1 MAKFTIQLDKRRKLK
16 NDLYNLVVHV
26 NFGNDIVLVNIG
38 KLTAPQYKHIFED
51 QAGDDHSIS
60 YRAQCQD
67 LKTNCERV
75 FYKVK
80 PFDKAKFRAMIKEKE
95 PEVPKSLVLKELF
108 NDYVKNYERIKLN
121 SRLRYRTTG
130 NILESYSPGLTVPEV
145 TPTFLRN
152 FEKDQLKAKLSP
164 ATITSYMIDLRRII
178 NYYTKVK
185 KIIPATYEYP
195 FSEGGYQIPKVESHK
210 EILEN
215 KEIKAVS
222 KMTKFNSRK
231 EEYARDIWLL
241 AYRCNGSNY
250 TDLLR
255 MRWEDVRT
263 KYIIYYRKKTE
274 STQRTIKKPVIVP
287 LTPKVQSLLDKLG
300 NHDSPFVLGLLNE
313 GYSEETIVNKSD
325 KKRKE
330 INKLLKGIQKRLGLS
345 APLRMDMAR
354 HCYASTLDRAGVETK
369 KISNM
374 LVHSSVI
381 VTEKYL
387 AGLNT
392 DVLFKTNK
400 HIF

>member
-1 MAKFTIQLDKRRKLK
+1 MAKFTIQLDRRRKLK
-16 NDLYNLVVHV
+16 DGLYNLVVHV
-26 NFGNDIVLVNIG
+26 NFGNDMVLVNIG
-38 KLTAPQYKHIFED
+38 KLTSQQYKHIFED

-60 YRAQCQD
+60 YRARCQD

-80 PFDKAKFRAMIKEKE
+80 PFDKAKFRDMLKERE
-95 PEVPKSLVLKELF
+95 PEVPKSLALKDLF
-108 NDYVKNYERIKLN
+108 NDYVNNYDRIKLN

-152 FEKDQLKAKLSP
+152 FEKDQLEAKLSP
-164 ATITSYMIDLRRII
+164 ATIISYLIDLRRII

-185 KIIPATYEYP
+185 KIIPLTYEYP
-195 FSEGGYQIPKVESHK
+195 FGEGNYQIPKVESHK

-215 KEIKAVS
+215 KEIKAVAE
-222 KMTKFNSRK
+222 MTEFNSP
-231 EEYARDIWLL
+231 EEENARDIWLL

-263 KYIIYYRKKTE
+263 KYLIYYRKKTE

-287 LTPKVQSLLDKLG
+287 LTRKVQSLLDKLG
-300 NHDSPFVLGLLNE
+300 TRDSPFVLGLLNE
-313 GYSEETIVNKSD
+313 GYSEETIVNKSN
-325 KKRKE
+325 KKRRE
-330 INKLLKGIQKRLGLS
+330 INERLRGIEKRLGLS
-345 APLRMDMAR
+345 APLRLDMAR

-369 KISNM
+369 KISTM
-374 LVHSSVI
+374 LVHSSVL
-381 VTEKYL
+381 VTERYL

-392 DVLFKTNK
+392 EELFKTNK

>member
-1 MAKFTIQLDKRRKLK
+1 MARFTIQLDKRRILH
-16 NDLYNLVVHV
+16 DGMYNLVVRV
-26 NFGNDIVLVNIG
+26 NVGNDMIYLTIG
-38 KLTAPQYKHIFED
+38 KLTEQQYD
-51 QAGDDHSIS
+51 QVFIRKSRDEESIAF
-60 YRAQCQD
+60 REKCEK
-67 LKTNCERV
+67 LRTKCERDFNKLNPFNKARLREL
-75 FYKVK
+75 FYE
-80 PFDKAKFRAMIKEKE
+80 KEKD
-95 PEVPKSLVLKELF
+95 VPKSLVLKDLF
-108 NDYVKNYERIKLN
+108 HDYVKNYDRIKLN

-130 NILESYSPGLTVPEV
+130 NILESYSPGLTVLGVNPS
-145 TPTFLRN
+145 FLRK
-152 FEKDQLKAKLSP
+152 FEKDQLNAKLSP

-185 KIIPATYEYP
+185 KIIPFTYEYP
-195 FSEGGYQIPKVESHK
+195 FGEGNYQIPKVESHK

-215 KEIKAVS
+215 KEIKAVAG
-222 KMTKFNSRK
+222 MTTFNSQK

-263 KYIIYYRKKTE
+263 KYLIYYRKKTE
-274 STQRTIKKPVIVP
+274 STQRTTKKPVIVP
-287 LTPKVQSLLDKLG
+287 LTRKVQSLLDKLG
-300 NHDSPFVLGLLNE
+300 NHDSPFVLGLLKD

-330 INKLLKGIQKRLGLS
+330 INKLLKGIEKRLKLS

-354 HCYASTLDRAGVETK
+354 HCYATTLDRAGVETK

-374 LVHSSVI
+374 LVHSSVL
-381 VTEKYL
+381 VTERYL

-392 DVLFKTNK
+392 EELFKTNK

>member
-1 MAKFTIQLDKRRKLK
+1 MAKFTIQLDKRRKLH
-16 NDLYNLVVHV
+16 NGLYNLVVRV
-26 NFGNDIVLVNIG
+26 NVGNDMVYLNIG
-38 KLTAPQYKHIFED
+38 KLTEQQYEYIFTK
-51 QAGDDHSIS
+51 QAGDDQSIS
-60 YRAQCQD
+60 YREECEV
-67 LKTNCERV
+67 LKTKCERI
-75 FYKVK
+75 FNKVI
-80 PFDKAKFRAMIKEKE
+80 PFDKARFRAMLKEKE
-95 PEVPKSLVLKELF
+95 PEVPKSLVLKDLF
-108 NDYVKNYERIKLN
+108 NDYVKNYDRIKLN

-130 NILESYSPGLTVPEV
+130 NILESYSPGITVPEV

-164 ATITSYMIDLRRII
+164 ATISSYMIDLRRII

-185 KIIPATYEYP
+185 KLIPLTYEYP
-195 FSEGGYQIPKVESHK
+195 FGEGNYQILKVESHK

-215 KEIKAVS
+215 KEIKAVAE
-222 KMTKFNSRK
+222 MTKFNSKK

-241 AYRCNGSNY
+241 AYRCNGSNS

-263 KYIIYYRKKTE
+263 KYLIYYRKKTE
-274 STQRTIKKPVIVP
+274 STQRTIKRPFIVP
-287 LTPKVQSLLDKLG
+287 LTRKVQSLLDKLG
-300 NHDSPFVLGLLNE
+300 NPDSPFVLGLLNE

-330 INKLLKGIQKRLGLS
+330 INKLLKGIEKRLRLS

-374 LVHSSVI
+374 LVHSSVL